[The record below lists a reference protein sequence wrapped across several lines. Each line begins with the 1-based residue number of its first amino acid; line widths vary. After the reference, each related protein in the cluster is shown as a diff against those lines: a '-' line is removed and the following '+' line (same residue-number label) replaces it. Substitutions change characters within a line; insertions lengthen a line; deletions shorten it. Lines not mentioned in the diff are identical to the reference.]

1 MVGPKRISRNSFRP
15 IWKWLLE
22 AHSKTFADR
31 RQERNCI
38 TMSQKH
44 TPCRNRKSTIW
55 LKPQKSDKKS
65 FTEPKTEFLY
75 TKQCTIM
82 TSSHQVAQEQ
92 KMESAPK
99 TLVCLTIITIQKLN
113 TNTTQTK
120 CRRRRSSMVISRE
133 LTILTMALRLINLV
147 VSYPR
152 IRSPKTSKTNQTTQQ
167 EVNLML
173 LTLKVQSREGWETP
187 IANLRIITTV
197 MPLSLMIKVNF
208 QDFQFLITTNK

>member
-1 MVGPKRISRNSFRP
+1 MAAPKPISPNSSRP

-31 RQERNCI
+31 RQGRNCI

-75 TKQCTIM
+75 TKQCTTM

-92 KMESAPK
+92 KMESALK

-113 TNTTQTK
+113 MNTTQTK
-120 CRRRRSSMVISRE
+120 CRRRRSFTVISRE
-133 LTILTMALRLINLV
+133 LTILIMALRLINLV
-147 VSYPR
+147 VSCR
-152 IRSPKTSKTNQTTQQ
+152 RVRRPKTSKTNQTTQQ

-173 LTLKVQSREGWETP
+173 LTLKVQSKEGWETL
-187 IANLRIITTV
+187 IANLRIITTA
-197 MPLSLMIKVNF
+197 MPLSLTIKVNF